1 METVK
6 LFTGYSMPLLG
17 LGTWKSKPGVV
28 GNAVKTAIDCG
39 YKHIDCAAIYGNE
52 KEIGDAL
59 KEKIDTVLKFAWSNE
74 GPGGGGVGGL
84 VGKDE

>member
-1 METVK
+1 MQSAK
-6 LFTGYSMPLLG
+6 LTSGYAIPLLG

-52 KEIGDAL
+52 KEIGDSFS
-59 KEKIDTVLKFAWSNE
+59 EKIGKVYKY
-74 GPGGGGVGGL
+74 L
-84 VGKDE
+84 VSV

>member
-17 LGTWKSKPGVV
+17 LGT
-28 GNAVKTAIDCG
+28 IDCG

-59 KEKIDTVLKFAWSNE
+59 KEKIDTVLKFA
-74 GPGGGGVGGL
+74 
-84 VGKDE
+84 